1 MDAGHSDERVIFKAA
16 LRLESPTEQAAYLKK
31 ACGEDTALFARIKA
45 LLAAHNEAGSFLEG
59 SGAAQNATLDSLPS
73 IEGPGTK
80 IGRYELL
87 ELIGEGGMG
96 LVYLAQ
102 QQDPVKRS
110 VALKIVKLGMDTK
123 QVVARFEA
131 ERQTLAIL
139 EHPNMTALLKSGTF
153 CFSLSAGI

>member
-1 MDAGHSDERVIFKAA
+1 MNAGHSDERVIFKAA
-16 LRLESPTEQAAYLKK
+16 LKLESPTEQAAYLKK

-45 LLAAHNEAGSFLEG
+45 LLKAHSEAGSFLEG
-59 SGAAQNATLDSLPS
+59 SGVAQNAALDSLPS

-87 ELIGEGGMG
+87 EQIGEGGMG

-102 QQDPVKRS
+102 QQEPKRK

-123 QVVARFEA
+123 QVV
-131 ERQTLAIL
+131 TV
-139 EHPNMTALLKSGTF
+139 
-153 CFSLSAGI
+153 SLQVMHT